1 MFELMPAVLESPPS
15 ALVPDRADA
24 WSDRGPVAAISKDD
38 AVSAAA
44 RTARLMIIDDEPIN
58 IKVARRYLSE
68 AGYRDFTTVTEPSLA
83 VDELLR
89 HRPDVVILDIMM
101 PRLNGLEL
109 LRTIRRTPELAR
121 VPVLILT
128 ANCEREA
135 RLQALEAGAT
145 DFLEKPVDP
154 AELLPRVRNAL
165 CIKAHHDHL
174 ERHAEQLE
182 AAVRLRTDELAAS
195 RLEVV
200 QCLARAAE
208 FRDDNTGRHVVR
220 VGRYAGIIGRKL
232 GLDDDYI
239 HLLELAA
246 QLHDVGKIGIP
257 DDVLLKSGALSPE
270 EFDIIQRHCGYG
282 KRVFE
287 QASEQDR
294 VMMQQHPTLG
304 ARMLGPTTSP
314 LIQMAARTALTHHE
328 RWDGSG
334 YPLGLAGEDIPLEG
348 RITAVADVFD
358 ALSSRRPY
366 KPAFPLAKC
375 FQILEEGRGKHFD
388 PVVLDAFFQ
397 AREAII
403 RVQLEYA
410 DVE

>member
-1 MFELMPAVLESPPS
+1 MNRMTAVMELPTTLLCRDENPAP
-15 ALVPDRADA
+15 
-24 WSDRGPVAAISKDD
+24 
-38 AVSAAA
+38 VSAFAA
-44 RTARLMIIDDEPIN
+44 ASIGSQAPKTATAKIMIVDDEPIN
-58 IKVARRYLSE
+58 IRVARKYLYD
-68 AGYRDFTTVTEPSLA
+68 AGYREFITITEATVALE
-83 VDELLR
+83 EILR
-89 HRPDVVILDIMM
+89 HRPDVIVLDVMM
-101 PRLNGLEL
+101 PRVNGVDL
-109 LRTIRRTPELAR
+109 LKSVRETPEIAHI
-121 VPVLILT
+121 PVLILT
-128 ANCEREA
+128 ASCERDTKV
-135 RLQALEAGAT
+135 RALEAGAT

-154 AELLPRVRNAL
+154 SELLPRVRNAL
-165 CIKAHHDHL
+165 WIKAHHDHL
-174 ERHAEQLE
+174 ARQTEQLE
-182 AAVRLRTDELAAS
+182 GAVRQRTEELAAS

-208 FRDDNTGRHVVR
+208 FRDDNTGRHVIR
-220 VGRYAGIIGRKL
+220 VGRYAGIIGKKM
-232 GLDDDYI
+232 GLADEYV

-257 DDVLLKSGALSPE
+257 DDVLLKAGTLSPE
-270 EFDIIQRHCGYG
+270 EFDVTQKHCGYG

-287 QASEQDR
+287 QASEKDR
-294 VMMQQHPTLG
+294 VAMQQHPMLG
-304 ARMLGPTTSP
+304 ARMLDCTSSP
-314 LIQMAARTALTHHE
+314 LIQIAARTALTHHE
-328 RWDGSG
+328 RWDGTG

-397 AREAII
+397 AREEII
-403 RVQLEYA
+403 RIQLEHA

>member
-1 MFELMPAVLESPPS
+1 MSMLLEAPAAAVVLPAPAFEQE
-15 ALVPDRADA
+15 RT
-24 WSDRGPVAAISKDD
+24 AISGHSLR
-38 AVSAAA
+38 AAFASQAPQSQAA
-44 RTARLMIIDDEPIN
+44 RIMLVDDEPIN
-58 IKVARRYLSE
+58 IRVARKYLQDS
-68 AGYRDFTTVTEPSLA
+68 GYREFIAVTDPTIAL
-83 VDELLR
+83 DEMLR
-89 HRPDVVILDIMM
+89 HVPDVVVLDIVM
-101 PRLNGLEL
+101 PRLNGIEL
-109 LRTIRRTPELAR
+109 LKTIRRTPEL
-121 VPVLILT
+121 VHIPVLILT
-128 ANCEREA
+128 ASCERQTK
-135 RLQALEAGAT
+135 LQALEAGAT

-165 CIKAHHDHL
+165 WIKAHHDML

-182 AAVRLRTDELAAS
+182 AAVRRRTDELAAS

-220 VGRYAGIIGRKL
+220 VGRYAGIIGKKL
-232 GLDDDYI
+232 GLPDDYVQ
-239 HLLELAA
+239 LLELAA

-257 DDVLLKSGALSPE
+257 DEVLLKAGSLSPE
-270 EFDIIQRHCGYG
+270 EFDVIQRHCGYG

-287 QASEQDR
+287 RMTEQDR
-294 VMMQQHPTLG
+294 LMLQQHSTLG
-304 ARMLGPTTSP
+304 AQMLDCTTSP
-314 LIQMAARTALTHHE
+314 LIQIAARTALTHHE
-328 RWDGSG
+328 RWDGAG

-388 PVVLDAFFQ
+388 PKVLDAFFL
-397 AREAII
+397 AREEII

>member
-1 MFELMPAVLESPPS
+1 MTSLLELLPSSTAVSEPA
-15 ALVPDRADA
+15 
-24 WSDRGPVAAISKDD
+24 PVAARP
-38 AVSAAA
+38 VSVVTHRPSPQANPFA
-44 RTARLMIIDDEPIN
+44 TAKIMLIDDEPIN
-58 IKVARRYLSE
+58 IKVARKYLQD
-68 AGYRDFTTVTEPSLA
+68 AGYREFAAVTDPSSA
-83 VDELLR
+83 MEEVFR
-89 HRPDVVILDIMM
+89 HRPDCIVLDVMM
-101 PRLNGLEL
+101 PRVNGLDL
-109 LRTIRRTPELAR
+109 LRTVRANPELTHT
-121 VPVLILT
+121 PILILT
-128 ANCEREA
+128 ASCERETK
-135 RLQALEAGAT
+135 LQALDAGAT

-165 CIKAHHDHL
+165 TIKAHQDQL
-174 ERHAEQLE
+174 QRQAGALE
-182 AAVRLRTDELAAS
+182 AAVRKRTEELAAS

-220 VGRYAGIIGRKL
+220 VGRYAGIIGKKL
-232 GLDDDYI
+232 GLDDEYV

-270 EFDIIQRHCGYG
+270 EFDVIQRHCGYG
-282 KRVFE
+282 KKVFE
-287 QASEQDR
+287 QVSEQDR
-294 VMMQQHPTLG
+294 LTLQQHATLG
-304 ARMLGPTTSP
+304 ARMLDCTSSP
-314 LIQMAARTALTHHE
+314 LIQIAARTALTHHE
-328 RWDGSG
+328 RWDGTG

-388 PVVLDAFFQ
+388 PAILDAFLE
-397 AREAII
+397 ARNEII
-403 RVQLEYA
+403 AVQLEYA